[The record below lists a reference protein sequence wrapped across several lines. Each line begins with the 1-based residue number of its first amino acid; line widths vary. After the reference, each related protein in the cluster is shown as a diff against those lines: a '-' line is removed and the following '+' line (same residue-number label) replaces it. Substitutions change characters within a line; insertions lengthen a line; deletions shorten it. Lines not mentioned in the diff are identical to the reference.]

1 MANMAY
7 LKMPLARSLRN
18 PRAAVEQVNQK
29 NTIRVTQRPPKLLV
43 QNSEDRS
50 ISGGCFY
57 NAFSRIYNS
66 LFGRAVIGYRGSLR
80 SWLAEGGCSRENTDS
95 WAINAKR
102 RIPEDIDQIEEAN
115 RSAAEELLIK
125 IRGHE
130 SQFREMARYG
140 VAGLRI
146 SIVSELL
153 PPCLLSAD
161 LLRQISGLGVDLEI
175 EISAA

>member
-1 MANMAY
+1 VADVSIT
-7 LKMPLARSLRN
+7 LFLESTTHSL
-18 PRAAVEQVNQK
+18 EE
-29 NTIRVTQRPPKLLV
+29 LL
-43 QNSEDRS
+43 S
-50 ISGGCFY
+50 
-57 NAFSRIYNS
+57 
-66 LFGRAVIGYRGSLR
+66 VIGVPSDHGWRKGAARGKTGKVF
-80 SWLAEGGCSRENTDS
+80 ATDS
-95 WAINAKR
+95 WAINVKR

-115 RSAAEELLIK
+115 RSAVEELLIK

-153 PPCLLSAD
+153 PPCILSAD
-161 LLRQISGLGVDLEI
+161 ILRQISVLGVDLEV